1 LFLSLSQPLQ
11 SRRLTLSISDR
22 FAFDSTFFHSLSFR
36 SAFVVLEFSLD
47 CPTPV
52 LYWSYSSTMV
62 ALSPRFTFLA
72 TICVLA
78 ALSSAPVSDAAV
90 LRSRASDPA
99 LANMAPGHWFRSHSS
114 RVADLPPVL
123 PLPKSPVESHKKS
136 ADSSDSPSSS
146 GDKNDQKVPSAGGSH
161 GEKDVSS
168 DGDDG
173 GVHEE
178 GGKIRVR
185 IF

>member
-1 LFLSLSQPLQ
+1 
-11 SRRLTLSISDR
+11 
-22 FAFDSTFFHSLSFR
+22 
-36 SAFVVLEFSLD
+36 
-47 CPTPV
+47 
-52 LYWSYSSTMV
+52 MV

-72 TICVLA
+72 TICALA

-90 LRSRASDPA
+90 LRLRASDPA

-114 RVADLPPVL
+114 RVADHPPVL
-123 PLPKSPVESHKKS
+123 PLPKSPVESHKNS

-146 GDKNDQKVPSAGGSH
+146 GNKNDQKIPSAGGSH

-168 DGDDG
+168 DGDDDNA
-173 GVHEE
+173 HED
-178 GGKIRVR
+178 GGKVRVR

>member
-1 LFLSLSQPLQ
+1 
-11 SRRLTLSISDR
+11 
-22 FAFDSTFFHSLSFR
+22 
-36 SAFVVLEFSLD
+36 
-47 CPTPV
+47 
-52 LYWSYSSTMV
+52 MV

-90 LRSRASDPA
+90 LRLRASDPA

-114 RVADLPPVL
+114 RVADFPPVL

-136 ADSSDSPSSS
+136 ADSSDSPSSL
-146 GDKNDQKVPSAGGSH
+146 GNKNDQKIPSDGGSQGGKDVPSDADNGNT
-161 GEKDVSS
+161 
-168 DGDDG
+168 
-173 GVHEE
+173 HEE

-185 IF
+185 ISDLIVHHVQLSSLVRIGSSLEPVPIDNATESTVVWW

>member
-22 FAFDSTFFHSLSFR
+22 FAFDSTLFHSLSFR
-36 SAFVVLEFSLD
+36 SAIVVLKFSLA

-114 RVADLPPVL
+114 RVADLPAVL
-123 PLPKSPVESHKKS
+123 PLPKIPVESHKKS

-146 GDKNDQKVPSAGGSH
+146 GNKNDQKVPSAGGSH

-168 DGDDG
+168 DGDNG